1 MARPPKVRHPS
12 RPEPTEAEL
21 PLLRVLWKL
30 GPATVRQVWEELGAK
45 GSYTTVL
52 KQFQVMQ
59 EKSLVTRDESDRTHV
74 YQAAIPEE
82 RVQRSL
88 MSRLLQQAFE
98 GSAAQLVL
106 GALSSRKVSA
116 EERAEI
122 RQLLDNL
129 DAQEDA
135 KTSAKPKKP

>member
-1 MARPPKVRHPS
+1 MPRPPKVRNPS

-21 PLLRVLWKL
+21 PLLRVLWNL
-30 GPATVRQVWEELGAK
+30 GSASVRQVWEDLGAK

-52 KQFQVMQ
+52 KQFQVMH
-59 EKSLVTRDESDRTHV
+59 EKGLVTRDESERTHL
-74 YQAAIPEE
+74 YQAAMPEE

-88 MSRLLQQAFE
+88 LGRLLQQAFE

-106 GALSSRKVSA
+106 GALSTKKVSA

-122 RQLLDNL
+122 RKLLDNL
-129 DAQEDA
+129 DAEEDA
-135 KTSAKPKKP
+135 KPASKTKKS

>member
-1 MARPPKVRHPS
+1 MPRPPKVRHPS

-30 GPATVRQVWEELGAK
+30 GSATVRQVWEDLGAK

-52 KQFQVMQ
+52 KQFQVMH
-59 EKSLVTRDESDRTHV
+59 EKGLVTRDESDRTHV
-74 YQAAIPEE
+74 YQAAMPEE

-88 MSRLLQQAFE
+88 VSRLLQQAFE

-106 GALSSRKVSA
+106 GALSTKKVSA
-116 EERAEI
+116 QERAEI
-122 RQLLDNL
+122 RQLLDDL
-129 DAQEDA
+129 DAEDSI
-135 KTSAKPKKP
+135 KPTSKPKKS